1 MKRIIA
7 FSLAVIILITGCSQ
21 SYTQTQSEKTN
32 TNKSTAI
39 IEESQTVVTDSSQYA
54 EESEPESKSG
64 NRDISEIPIAPGEDA
79 DLTPFTYEANFAALD
94 SDGLQ
99 RYVKDEVYTNILAQI
114 DTEKYFVEDVS
125 TVYISQEYIDELA
138 YNSQANIFFGY
149 TLEELDSQFEG
160 TRYVFTLGD
169 QGDTVVTKFEA
180 YDDTYD
186 KVIRNVAIG
195 TGVILVC
202 VTVSVVTAGA
212 GAPAMSMIFA
222 CAAKSGTVM
231 ALSSG
236 TIGAASSGIVTGIQ
250 TGDMDAALKSAAL
263 SGSEG
268 FMWGAIGGSV
278 AGGAS
283 EAIALHGATLNGLTM
298 NEAAM
303 IQRESE
309 YPLDVIRQ
317 FHTNKEY
324 EVFKTANLKPELV
337 NGQTALIRTDI
348 DLNLIDDLG
357 RTNLER
363 MRVGL
368 SPLDSKG
375 LSYELHH
382 IGQNADATLAILTKA
397 EHDNPVLHGFKLV
410 SEINRPEFAT
420 VRKQFWKQMANIL
433 AGGI

>member
-1 MKRIIA
+1 MKRAIA
-7 FSLAVIILITGCSQ
+7 LSLAVVLLLTGCA
-21 SYTQTQSEKTN
+21 QTQVS
-32 TNKSTAI
+32 SSDISVPASSGVA
-39 IEESQTVVTDSSQYA
+39 ESQQEETTESA
-54 EESEPESKSG
+54 EPSEEPETVSEAG

-79 DLTPFTYEANFAALD
+79 DPTPYYYEADFASLD

-99 RYVKDEVYTNILAQI
+99 RYVQDEVYASLLSEI
-114 DTEKYFVEDVS
+114 DTEKYYIEDVS
-125 TVYISQEYIDELA
+125 TIYISQEYIDELA
-138 YNSQANIFFGY
+138 YNSKANIFFGY
-149 TLEELDSQFEG
+149 TLEELDAQFEG
-160 TRYVFTLGD
+160 ERYVFTLGD

-186 KVIRNVAIG
+186 QVIRNVAIG

-202 VTVSVVTAGA
+202 VTVSVVTGGA
-212 GAPAMSMIFA
+212 GAPAVSMIFA
-222 CAAKSGTVM
+222 CAAKTGTIM

-236 TIGAASSGIVTGIQ
+236 AIGATTAGIITGIQ

-263 SGSEG
+263 SGSES

-303 IQRESE
+303 IQRESN
-309 YPLDVIRQ
+309 YPMDIIRQ
-317 FHTNKEY
+317 FHTTEEY
-324 EVFKTANLKPELV
+324 DVFRAANLKPQLI
-337 NGQTALIRTDI
+337 NGRTALIRSDI

-363 MRVGL
+363 MRIGL
-368 SPLDSKG
+368 SPLDSTG
-375 LSYELHH
+375 LPYELHH
-382 IGQNADATLAILTKA
+382 IGQNADATLAVLTQA
-397 EHDNPVLHGFKLV
+397 EHDNAALHGFKMV
-410 SEINRPEFAT
+410 SEINRTEFAV
-420 VRKQFWKQMANIL
+420 VRKQFWKQMANVL